1 MRTLRRATN
10 RREQGASAVEFA
22 LILTPLLLIVFGL
35 VQYGMYFWAKQGASA
50 AARDAAREAAVG
62 KPADCAT
69 FRDNVRDSIGTFAT
83 DEIANPPVIKRT
95 YSKGTGNSL
104 PEVEI
109 GDEVTVQVQ
118 FKSFDLNLPFLPFI
132 DGGLISE
139 HAESRVD
146 YVPAQPETCA

>member
-95 YSKGTGNSL
+95 SRASTSTFRSSPSSTAASSVSTLSRGSTTFPLSRR
-104 PEVEI
+104 PAH
-109 GDEVTVQVQ
+109 DE
-118 FKSFDLNLPFLPFI
+118 P
-132 DGGLISE
+132 G
-139 HAESRVD
+139 A
-146 YVPAQPETCA
+146 